1 MPACDWLSISFDA
14 WSKIKIVGRVPP
26 ELAGALVQSLGPEV
40 LQHESTP
47 TRVKIKLQ
55 GNAWLPVG
63 EKTVGLRILVLG
75 MFQTLE
81 EFGYSVYA
89 SIDQENG
96 PDSLETDVLVV
107 RRRKDWQPGMPICHR

>member
-1 MPACDWLSISFDA
+1 M
-14 WSKIKIVGRVPP
+14 PP
-26 ELAGALVQSLGPEV
+26 ELAAALVRTLGPEV
-40 LQHESTP
+40 LQHEHTP

-55 GNAWLPVG
+55 GQAWLPVG
-63 EKTVGLRILVLG
+63 EKTVDSRILLLG

-96 PDSLETDVLVV
+96 TDGSETDVLIVQ
-107 RRRKDWQPGMPICHR
+107 RRKDWRPGMPIWHR